1 MGIVRSLRA
10 GLDSDALGRGSRIRI
25 GKNVRVQG
33 VPAILLAVA
42 CVVAAGGAM
51 AVLEKAVPL
60 LPDTLREANEL
71 WKTVRGDRSRRLTA

>member
-1 MGIVRSLRA
+1 MEFARSLLSEPEMLARA
-10 GLDSDALGRGSRIRI
+10 SRIRI
-25 GKNVRVQG
+25 GKNIRIQG
-33 VPAILLAVA
+33 VPAILVGVA

-71 WKTVRGDRSRRLTA
+71 WKTVRGDRRNYLTP